1 MSVFIPVILHG
12 FIFSLVKTSRPA
24 FEQGGLFYV
33 EGLTPNVI
41 SIRFM
46 VGGFLLTIRVE
57 HRDKDIVIRRG
68 HV

>member
-12 FIFSLVKTSRPA
+12 FIFSLHKTSRPA
-24 FEQGGLFYV
+24 QMQGGLFYV

-46 VGGFLLTIRVE
+46 VGGFLLPIRVE